1 MYQNSPRKIV
11 ENFGLKW
18 SKYKNQV
25 LGGETAMW
33 SEQVILK
40 IIFNESLLY
49 QKFKCTEKCHIVF
62 HNSLNDSQISG

>member
-25 LGGETAMW
+25 LGGEAAMW

-40 IIFNESLLY
+40 TIFNESLEY
-49 QKFKCTEKCHIVF
+49 QNKSVPQNFILFFTIH
-62 HNSLNDSQISG
+62 

>member
-33 SEQVILK
+33 SEQVSLTP
-40 IIFNESLLY
+40 IFIEPLPY
-49 QKFKCTEKCHIVF
+49 QSF
-62 HNSLNDSQISG
+62 NDKSFTQTFIFFSK

>member
-33 SEQVILK
+33 SEQVSLTPIFIEPLPYQSLK
-40 IIFNESLLY
+40 VLPKLSFFFS
-49 QKFKCTEKCHIVF
+49 K
-62 HNSLNDSQISG
+62 

>member
-33 SEQVILK
+33 SEQV
-40 IIFNESLLY
+40 
-49 QKFKCTEKCHIVF
+49 KFKMRFEIQFIDFLTF
-62 HNSLNDSQISG
+62 HFDLRYHFYNKF

>member
-25 LGGETAMW
+25 LGGEAAMW

-40 IIFNESLLY
+40 IIFNESLL
-49 QKFKCTEKCHIVF
+49 
-62 HNSLNDSQISG
+62 

>member
-33 SEQVILK
+33 SEQVKSKMRFEIQFIDFSMDDISFHFDLRNH
-40 IIFNESLLY
+40 FYN
-49 QKFKCTEKCHIVF
+49 KF
-62 HNSLNDSQISG
+62 